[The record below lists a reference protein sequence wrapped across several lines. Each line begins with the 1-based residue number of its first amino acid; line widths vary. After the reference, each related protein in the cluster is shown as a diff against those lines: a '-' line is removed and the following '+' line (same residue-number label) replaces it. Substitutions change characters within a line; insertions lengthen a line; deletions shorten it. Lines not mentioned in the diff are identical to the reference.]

1 MLGLN
6 PHSGRVHYVERGH
19 GLPVVLLHGFPLD
32 GRIWDAQ
39 LAALSDRFRVIV
51 PDLPGFGRSSVDQP
65 FTIESLADDLRQ
77 LLIQIQALPGVL
89 GGLSM
94 GGYVSLAYITKYPSD
109 LLGLM
114 LIDSRAEA
122 DTPEAKQNRDKMIQT
137 VRAAGAKAI
146 ADQMLPKLLAPSA
159 DRRRP
164 GVAATLRQI
173 IEACPPRTIEYAL
186 AALRDRRDY
195 CGNLP
200 SIAVPT
206 LIIAGEEDVLT
217 PPALAHAMAKKIPH
231 ANVAIIPDSGHMTP
245 MEQPDRVNAA
255 MREFLS
261 HFPQQPPP
269 T

>member
-1 MLGLN
+1 MLGSN
-6 PHSGRVHYVERGH
+6 PHVGRVYYVERGR

-39 LAALSDRFRVIV
+39 LGALSDRFRIIV
-51 PDLPGFGRSSVDQP
+51 PDLPGFGRSSVDRP
-65 FTIESLADDLRQ
+65 FTIASLADDLRQ
-77 LLIQIQALPGVL
+77 LLVQIQALPCVL

-122 DTPEAKQNRDKMIQT
+122 DTPEAKQNRDKMIQL
-137 VRAAGAKAI
+137 VRTAGAKAI
-146 ADQMLPKLLAPSA
+146 ADPMLPKLLAPAA
-159 DRRRP
+159 DQRNP
-164 GVAATLRQI
+164 GVVAHLRQI
-173 IEACPPRTIEYAL
+173 MEACPRRTIEFAL
-186 AALRDRRDY
+186 AAMRDRRD
-195 CGNLP
+195 CCPDLP

-217 PPALAHAMAKKIPH
+217 PPALAHAMAKEIPH
-231 ANVAIIPDSGHMTP
+231 AKVSIIPESGHMTP

-255 MREFLS
+255 MREFLA